1 MAVVHK
7 KGSPLFDQAINYGLG
22 GAACLATSFFM
33 VYSGYDVL
41 HIIGI
46 AIFLF
51 SGYFFSQC
59 SRRCSGSW
67 GEHEAL
73 SGLSKELPD
82 QYHLFVNVSVHEKME
97 SDMVVIGPNGVFI
110 VEVKSF
116 NGTLE
121 GSVNDRNWVLH
132 KVGRKG
138 GRYTKTIKNPLRQL
152 KRNIAILSQYLKL
165 ERCSAWIDGVVLF
178 PNDNTEW
185 CDGVPDKCFEA
196 SRDVAQHIVSYEP
209 RRPLS
214 EHLIGKL
221 IASLEKCQEGSAMT
235 LNEFKDKTETIQKKF
250 A

>member
-7 KGSPLFDQAINYGLG
+7 KGSPLFDQAIKYGLG
-22 GAACLATSFFM
+22 GVACLAISFFM
-33 VYSGYDVL
+33 IYSRSDVL
-41 HIIGI
+41 HVIGI
-46 AIFLF
+46 AFFFLG
-51 SGYFFSQC
+51 GYLFSQC

-67 GEHEAL
+67 GEHKAL
-73 SGLSKELPD
+73 SALSEALPD

-97 SDMVVIGPNGVFI
+97 SDMVVVGPNGVFI

-121 GSVNDRNWVLH
+121 GGVNDRKWVLH
-132 KVGRKG
+132 KVGREG
-138 GRYTKTIKNPLRQL
+138 GRYTKTIKNPLGQL

-178 PNDNTEW
+178 PNDDTEW
-185 CDGVPDKCFEA
+185 QDGVPEKCFCEA
-196 SRDVAQHIVSYEP
+196 KGVAEHITCFEP

-214 EHLIGKL
+214 ENLMGKL

-235 LNEFKDKTETIQKKF
+235 LEEFTDKTKSLQKRF